1 MATILITGINQRA
14 SQIDSID
21 TPITSIS
28 NISQTTIIQDLSPT
42 TQDIKA
48 SNNPEFSIASGE
60 RLSVVTAVLPFR
72 IRFTNLTVPVAS
84 FADVPGLGLQVIGL
98 NNYIL

>member
-14 SQIDSID
+14 SQIDSIN

-28 NISQTTIIQDLSPT
+28 DISKTTIIEDLSPI
-42 TQDIKA
+42 TQDIKS

-60 RLSVVTAVLPFR
+60 RLSVVTEVLPFR